1 MEISW
6 KRWGRGE
13 GEVKEEVGIIS
24 RLIINIVIY
33 TDIQIVLLL
42 RLLLIGLVLVILADH
57 RWIHSDRWC
66 TNTRSV
72 SFAHDKTDWKTIG
85 WWLWRL
91 LIRLQRRQKPATNT
105 KSDNRPIKKNETEKT
120 VHFRWAIRSDK
131 RLVKYD
137 GVILNKSLG
146 KQKNSNNNI
155 KYTKCL
161 VGTSEKKREG
171 QDWLRWN
178 LWTNTCSPPTDT
190 NTRSL
195 RVDSLE
201 FAFNRVYKWENFV
214 YVKNDLPTRQVS
226 YSRHAKHSFPNK
238 KKEKEKF
245 SFLMTKKKLIENTKY
260 LTVQSSYTAYSKYED

>member
-1 MEISW
+1 MAVETSHPPPTSTKTGNQHKIRQPPHQE
-6 KRWGRGE
+6 KR
-13 GEVKEEVGIIS
+13 
-24 RLIINIVIY
+24 
-33 TDIQIVLLL
+33 
-42 RLLLIGLVLVILADH
+42 
-57 RWIHSDRWC
+57 
-66 TNTRSV
+66 
-72 SFAHDKTDWKTIG
+72 
-85 WWLWRL
+85 
-91 LIRLQRRQKPATNT
+91 
-105 KSDNRPIKKNETEKT
+105 NRKKT

-146 KQKNSNNNI
+146 KQKNCNNNI

-238 KKEKEKF
+238 KREGKIF
-245 SFLMTKKKLIENTKY
+245 ILDDKKKTDWEYEISYSTINIYSIFQVWRLIWSVFY
-260 LTVQSSYTAYSKYED
+260 VYSYSWCHVVRQFWLIGAYTCVKRKWRLRHFLITHVIPRGEDFCFLFTSF